1 MPRFFLS
8 YRCEDGQAQ
17 AALLRA
23 AGQRAAG
30 AQRLRAADGDIWTEA
45 NPNLR
50 GEDLAVDVRVR
61 LLDCDALLA
70 LIGPRWLGPADPL
83 TGASC
88 LSDRHDPVHCAIATA
103 LRVGVPVIP
112 ILIDGSSL
120 PAASAIPPDL
130 QALRHRRAAT
140 LRTRRF
146 KADARRLFKSLTPQ
160 KLGRTGPGGYGRRN
174 SEQASWT
181 SRLIALSLIGSA
193 TSGTTLVVSG
203 SFPDVR
209 DKHASA
215 EAATPSFSPA
225 HGTLTLPASEGAA
238 SPLTNPPVHQ
248 AIDEVY
254 SIAPGDT
261 LTLNSASNAP
271 AGPRRITSIDDRPVR
286 VGEIVQLRHGGRLT
300 IGDPAL
306 AFTAGA
312 AVGNEA
318 FTYTALA
325 DNGQAT
331 RASVTI
337 RIAGNQKRI
346 GPGAPDTFRD
356 CASCPDMVVIPPGT
370 FLMGSPLDE
379 IGRYEDEGPQRRVRI
394 KGFAAGVYE
403 VTWTEYEA
411 CVHANACPAPAD
423 DGFGKGLK
431 PVTNISWFDAKA
443 YVRWLSHE
451 SGKHYRLLSEAEW
464 EYAARAGS
472 QTPFS
477 FGQAISDSD
486 ANFDATKVYGD
497 GQAGRRRATT
507 LPVGA
512 FSPNPFGLYDMHGNV
527 LEWVEDCYAES
538 YAIGQPTNGDAFTP
552 ATCVYQIA
560 RGGSWANDPSLLRSA
575 LRAGDPATARMK
587 NLGVRVAR
595 DL

>member
-8 YRCEDGQAQ
+8 YRREDCQAQ
-17 AALLRA
+17 ADLLRA
-23 AGQRAAG
+23 AGAR
-30 AQRLRAADGDIWTEA
+30 RLRAADGDVWVEP
-45 NPNLR
+45 NPDLR
-50 GEDLAVDVRVR
+50 GQDLAVDVRLR

-70 LIGPRWLGPADPL
+70 LIGPAWSDPADPL

-88 LSDRHDPVHCAIATA
+88 LSGRHDPVHCAIATA

-112 ILIDGSSL
+112 ILIDGSAL
-120 PAASAIPPDL
+120 PAPSAIPTDL

-140 LRTRRF
+140 LHTRRF
-146 KADARRLFKSLTPQ
+146 KADARRLFNTLTPQ
-160 KLGRTGPGGYGRRN
+160 KLGRTRLGGYGRRN
-174 SEQASWT
+174 SEQASWA
-181 SRLIALSLIGSA
+181 SRLVALLLIGSA
-193 TSGTTLVVSG
+193 TSGATLVVSG
-203 SFPDVR
+203 SFPDAR

-215 EAATPSFSPA
+215 EAATSSFSPE
-225 HGTLTLPASEGAA
+225 HGTLILPASKGVA
-238 SPLTNPPVHQ
+238 SPLNNPPVHP

-254 SIAPGDT
+254 TVAPGDT
-261 LTLNSASNAP
+261 LTLNSVSN
-271 AGPRRITSIDDRPVR
+271 GTGEPRRITFIDDRPVR
-286 VGEIVQLRHGGRLT
+286 VGEVVQLRLGGRLT

-318 FTYTALA
+318 FTYTTLA
-325 DNGQAT
+325 DDGQTT
-331 RASVTI
+331 RVSVTI
-337 RIAGNQKRI
+337 LIAGNQKQI
-346 GPGAPDTFRD
+346 DPGAPDFFRD

-370 FLMGSPLDE
+370 FLMGSPRDE
-379 IGRYEDEGPQRRVRI
+379 IGRYDDEGPQRRVRI

-403 VTWTEYEA
+403 VTWTEYEV
-411 CVHANACPAPAD
+411 CVHANACPAPVD
-423 DGFGKGLK
+423 DGFGKGLT

-443 YVRWLSHE
+443 YVRWLSRE

-477 FGQAISDSD
+477 FGQVISDSD
-486 ANFDATKVYGD
+486 ANFDATTVYGD

-512 FSPNPFGLYDMHGNV
+512 FSPNAFGLFDMHGNV

-538 YAIGQPTNGDAFTP
+538 YAMGQPTNGDAFSP
-552 ATCVYQIA
+552 ATCAYQIA